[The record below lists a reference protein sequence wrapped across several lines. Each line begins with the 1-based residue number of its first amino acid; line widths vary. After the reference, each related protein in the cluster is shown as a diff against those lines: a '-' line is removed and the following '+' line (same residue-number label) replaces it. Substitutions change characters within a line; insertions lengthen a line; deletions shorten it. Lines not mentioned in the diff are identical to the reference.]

1 MVPTAT
7 TIDTY
12 TRGEGRQTSSLLA
25 AARFV
30 GRNPSV
36 VALISLALLVP
47 CIWHPRIE
55 AGDLA
60 SHIYNAWLAM
70 LIRAGKAPGLWLVPK
85 ATNVLFDIVLTKLA
99 GKLGFVA
106 AQRIAVGISVLVFF
120 WGAFAT
126 AHVISGE
133 LPWSVVPVLAIITYG
148 ADFHYGLFN
157 YYLSLGL
164 SLCALA
170 ILWKPVRWDFAAAAV
185 LLVLAFL
192 AQPLAP
198 LWCLGTIAY
207 MAIARRLSPRQLGAL
222 FAAVFAALLVLRE
235 AFTHLFHSLWGFRQ
249 ALYVTGADQVVFFGR
264 SYRLFFAAILLLWG
278 SLLFRL
284 VRSRGLRRV
293 VEGIPFQLYTLCAI
307 GIFLLPDNVRLPW
320 YGCYYGGITQRFS
333 LIAAVLMCALLLQ
346 AKPARWH
353 VVSLSAVAVAYF
365 ALLYVDTGA
374 INALEGQVEQAV
386 RQLPPGQRVVGHFYY
401 PPPHTAD
408 VSMILDRACLGRCFS
423 YGNYEP
429 ATLQFRVRAVPGN
442 SIVAWD
448 NNLPVATQYFMAAP
462 GQSLYEISRCSPS
475 ATQVCVRALGREDT
489 MASLR

>member
-1 MVPTAT
+1 
-7 TIDTY
+7 
-12 TRGEGRQTSSLLA
+12 
-25 AARFV
+25 
-30 GRNPSV
+30 V
-36 VALISLALLVP
+36 VTLISLALLVP

-85 ATNVLFDIVLTKLA
+85 ATNVLFDILLTKLA
-99 GKLGFVA
+99 SSFGFAV
-106 AQRIAVGISVLVFF
+106 AQRIAVGLSVLVFF

-126 AHVISGE
+126 AHVISEE
-133 LPWSVVPVLAIITYG
+133 LPWSVVPLLAIVAYG

-170 ILWKPVRWDFAAAAV
+170 ILWKPVRWDFAAALV

-192 AQPLAP
+192 AQPLGP

-207 MAIARRLSPRQLGAL
+207 VAIARRLVPKQLAVL
-222 FAAVFAALLVLRE
+222 FAAALTALLALRE

-249 ALYVTGADQVVFFGR
+249 ALYVTGADQVNVFGR
-264 SYRLFFAAILLLWG
+264 TYHLFFLVILFLWG

-284 VRSRGLRRV
+284 VRSRGLRPV
-293 VEGIPFQLYTLCAI
+293 VGSIACQLYSLCFI

-353 VVSLSAVAVAYF
+353 VVSLGAVAVAYF
-365 ALLYVDTGA
+365 ALLYFDTGA
-374 INALEGQVEQAV
+374 INVLEGQVEQAV
-386 RQLPPGQRVVGHFYY
+386 RQLPPGQRVVGNFYY
-401 PPPHTAD
+401 PPPHTVD
-408 VSMILDRACLGRCFS
+408 ISMILDRACLGRCFS

-429 ATLQFRVRAVPGN
+429 STLQFRVRAVPGN

-448 NNLPVATQYFMAAP
+448 NSLPAAAQYFMAAP

-475 ATQVCVRALGREDT
+475 ATQVCVRALGNEDAV
-489 MASLR
+489 ASLRSKAGLEQK